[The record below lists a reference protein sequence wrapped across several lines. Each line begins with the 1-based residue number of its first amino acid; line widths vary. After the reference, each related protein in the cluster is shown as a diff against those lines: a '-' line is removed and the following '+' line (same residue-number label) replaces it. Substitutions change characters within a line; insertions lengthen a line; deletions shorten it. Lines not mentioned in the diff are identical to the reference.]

1 MQLNVTTDYAIRMIL
16 DIALKDKIVTA
27 AEISNDMKIPKS
39 YVLKMAKRLKTAG
52 LLYTERGS
60 SGGYGL
66 KREPWDIS
74 IQEVIEVM
82 EGTTKI
88 NRCLEPDHYCSRR
101 AVETCPGR
109 KNYEKLQFVLDDTL
123 SGITIDRLMV

>member
-52 LLYTERGS
+52 LLYTEIGRAS
-60 SGGYGL
+60 C
-66 KREPWDIS
+66 RER
-74 IQEVIEVM
+74 V
-82 EGTTKI
+82 
-88 NRCLEPDHYCSRR
+88 
-101 AVETCPGR
+101 
-109 KNYEKLQFVLDDTL
+109 
-123 SGITIDRLMV
+123 